1 MYFSSNANLFFAI
14 EFLKSDNFLLFFIV
28 FSLCP
33 FQYSWQHFYW
43 YNILY
48 NLVSLLYMS
57 WRLTHHGKKGLDRCF
72 LDIPFLIL
80 TLLRWLSESMNS
92 TLNMSNKYLSIYL
105 LGLLSRVHFPY
116 LILVYS
122 VIWIGWEF
130 FKSSDASSLLCNIS
144 FPSLSCFC
152 HILLLATRIQVAPS
166 MLVLKFSSAK
176 YQNLSLTGSASS
188 DATIIQNST
197 TPSVTI

>member
-80 TLLRWLSESMNS
+80 ALLRWLSESMSS

-105 LGLLSRVHFPY
+105 LGLLSRVQFF
-116 LILVYS
+116 LFDFS
-122 VIWIGWEF
+122 VFCNLDRLRIF
-130 FKSSDASSLLCNIS
+130 QLCNSWFFLFFINSSS
-144 FPSLSCFC
+144 FNWFFSF
-152 HILLLATRIQVAPS
+152 HIIL
-166 MLVLKFSSAK
+166 
-176 YQNLSLTGSASS
+176 
-188 DATIIQNST
+188 
-197 TPSVTI
+197 

>member
-1 MYFSSNANLFFAI
+1 MKTSNRASKNFPPSKMQEKTNAPIKKPVTNLFFAI

-80 TLLRWLSESMNS
+80 ALLRWLSESMSN
-92 TLNMSNKYLSIYL
+92 TLNISNKYLSIYL
-105 LGLLSRVHFPY
+105 LGLLSRVQFF
-116 LILVYS
+116 LFDFSVFCNLDRLRIFLV
-122 VIWIGWEF
+122 IR
-130 FKSSDASSLLCNIS
+130 C
-144 FPSLSCFC
+144 
-152 HILLLATRIQVAPS
+152 
-166 MLVLKFSSAK
+166 
-176 YQNLSLTGSASS
+176 
-188 DATIIQNST
+188 
-197 TPSVTI
+197 

>member
-1 MYFSSNANLFFAI
+1 MPILFFCAILPFSWRVVLIHFCTLVAMLTYFFAI

-43 YNILY
+43 YNIVY

-80 TLLRWLSESMNS
+80 ALLRWLSESMSN
-92 TLNMSNKYLSIYL
+92 TLNISNKYLSIYL
-105 LGLLSRVHFPY
+105 LGLLSRVQFF
-116 LILVYS
+116 LFDFSVFCNLDRLRIFLV
-122 VIWIGWEF
+122 IR
-130 FKSSDASSLLCNIS
+130 C
-144 FPSLSCFC
+144 
-152 HILLLATRIQVAPS
+152 
-166 MLVLKFSSAK
+166 
-176 YQNLSLTGSASS
+176 
-188 DATIIQNST
+188 
-197 TPSVTI
+197 